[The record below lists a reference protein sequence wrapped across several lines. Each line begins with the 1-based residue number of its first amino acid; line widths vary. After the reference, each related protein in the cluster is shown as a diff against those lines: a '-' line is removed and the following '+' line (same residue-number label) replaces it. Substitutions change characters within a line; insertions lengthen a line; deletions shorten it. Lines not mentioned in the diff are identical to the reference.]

1 MSDITQERMEGL
13 GPAEQIMQTLVNF
26 GDHLWHGR
34 PGTVRPNGGGVP
46 LWTYINRENRAAA
59 QAGELGELRDPGMF
73 PEAVRDVY
81 RKVLDVYQMDN
92 ELCARWASWAFQKNH
107 QDLKV
112 IFAALMLVQDHAGA
126 PVMEDGEVAF
136 YAVGGGMGLTVKQ
149 ARKLASWLNERAAEM
164 EGKP

>member
-92 ELCARWASWAFQKNH
+92 ELCARWAS
-107 QDLKV
+107 
-112 IFAALMLVQDHAGA
+112 
-126 PVMEDGEVAF
+126 
-136 YAVGGGMGLTVKQ
+136 
-149 ARKLASWLNERAAEM
+149 
-164 EGKP
+164 